1 MKKETVYKGMTMKLF
16 TLAMIFFSI
25 TLFSQT
31 TKKTKSI
38 LTESE
43 KIKFLLNELE
53 KSNGKIKFIRNGE
66 EFSSKEARNHMQRKL
81 DYVGDKI
88 KTVNEFIDQIA
99 TKSSMTGNKY
109 YVVLEDGT
117 KIESAIWLRNLL
129 KKLD

>member
-1 MKKETVYKGMTMKLF
+1 MKKETVYKGITMKLF
-16 TLAMIFFSI
+16 TLCMIFFSI

-53 KSNGKIKFIRNGE
+53 KANGKIKFIRNGE
-66 EFSSKEARNHMQRKL
+66 EFSSKEAKSHMQRKL
-81 DYVGDKI
+81 DYAGDKI

>member
-1 MKKETVYKGMTMKLF
+1 
-16 TLAMIFFSI
+16 MIFFSI

-53 KSNGKIKFIRNGE
+53 KANGKIKFIRNGE
-66 EFSSKEARNHMQRKL
+66 EFSSKEAKSHMQRKL
-81 DYVGDKI
+81 DYAGDKI